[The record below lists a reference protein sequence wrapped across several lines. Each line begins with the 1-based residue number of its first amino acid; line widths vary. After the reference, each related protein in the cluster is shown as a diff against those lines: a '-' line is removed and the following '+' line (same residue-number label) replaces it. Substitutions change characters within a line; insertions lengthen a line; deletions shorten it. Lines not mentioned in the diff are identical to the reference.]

1 MVTDYPRQITVSEL
15 GRATEKSSLW
25 PLMNAALACVQQII
39 CGLRGHDSVLQF
51 DQSRVFLQCMSCS
64 YQSPGWRVETVS
76 PHLRVV
82 PVRRAPASMAV
93 VQKVA

>member
-15 GRATEKSSLW
+15 GRAIEKNSLR
-25 PLMNAALACVQQII
+25 PLLNAALARVQQII

-64 YQSPGWRVETVS
+64 YQSPGWRVETVTPQLS
-76 PHLRVV
+76 VV
-82 PVRRAPASMAV
+82 PVRRAPGGMAV
-93 VQKVA
+93 AQKVA

>member
-15 GRATEKSSLW
+15 GRPTEKSSLR
-25 PLMNAALACVQQII
+25 PLLNAALARVQQII

-76 PHLRVV
+76 PHLHVL